1 MGVVYKYKLEEFWY
15 EIIRKEYAWNPE
27 MDFTRKDWRNIEKL
41 PLCQWMEYSLKD
53 YFEQRKRF
61 LNKNILCLIDI
72 RKFNDINV
80 GLFNLCQDA
89 YLQEHK
95 QMKINYE
102 SELWSTYFKFDYKS
116 IVVQQQY
123 SSKQYGILKKKI
135 LNSLRKSFDE
145 FILAF
150 EIYLHEFVY
159 KETNVPIIDQIRRIN
174 PKYVI
179 SFNYTLTEKLYG
191 IKEENVH
198 HIHGKIRED
207 LNFGKNNMVLG
218 VNEQQDMD
226 FIYFVKYF
234 QRIQKA
240 SGVSYKNFINSYIR
254 NDRGRNVKEEYKL
267 HIYGHSL
274 DETDEDILRYIIGK
288 TDEQGRLNL
297 NSKQIVIYYYDASDY
312 EQKVVNLI
320 KLYGRPI
327 VEENIEKEIFK
338 FVKTDNTPINEN
350 FK

>member
-1 MGVVYKYKLEEFWY
+1 MGDILLIGNGFDLAHGLHTSYNDFLYVIKNWTSISTMYRSIRDGKGINESESLGKYLKNVSAMDDAMIQLFGKIIERNAWIQYYSKCEAEIDGWIDFEREIYPVMKLFRKVFSQNRYLVMTHGKAEAEICIPKEEFNNS
-15 EIIRKEYAWNPE
+15 EIN
-27 MDFTRKDWRNIEKL
+27 T
-41 PLCQWMEYSLKD
+41 
-53 YFEQRKRF
+53 
-61 LNKNILCLIDI
+61 
-72 RKFNDINV
+72 
-80 GLFNLCQDA
+80 
-89 YLQEHK
+89 
-95 QMKINYE
+95 
-102 SELWSTYFKFDYKS
+102 SELWSTYFKFDHKS

-159 KETNVPIIDQIRRIN
+159 KEKNVPIIDQIRRIN

-191 IKEENVH
+191 
-198 HIHGKIRED
+198 
-207 LNFGKNNMVLG
+207 
-218 VNEQQDMD
+218 
-226 FIYFVKYF
+226 
-234 QRIQKA
+234 
-240 SGVSYKNFINSYIR
+240 
-254 NDRGRNVKEEYKL
+254 VKEEYKL

-274 DETDEDILRYIIGK
+274 DETDEDILRYLIGK

-338 FVKTDNTPINEN
+338 FVKTDNMPINKN
-350 FK
+350 CK